1 MTYNSNF
8 SNVIDNSKTSN
19 ITDDSN
25 SSRYKH
31 LMFLKDLFDKLVLP
45 STGGVIL
52 WLVLIFFC
60 GLGDIVIFA
69 LQSKDPTQIKSIIG
83 AGFLVAGAFFISGIL
98 IGFIFGIPRV
108 MSHESLQSG
117 SSKVGGMSIKKGS
130 FNSGIYGENS
140 NLDQISDWLSK
151 ILVAIGLTQLTQIPQ
166 ALGNY
171 AEKVGPAFGGFPSS
185 YMFSIAILI
194 FFSLDGF
201 LIGYLWTRRSAAAE
215 FHKSFDE
222 LQDSV
227 AAQAGTDYTT

>member
-25 SSRYKH
+25 SPRYKH

-52 WLVLIFFC
+52 WLVIIFFC

-69 LQSKDPTQIKSIIG
+69 LQSDRDSQFRSIIG
-83 AGFLVAGAFFISGIL
+83 AGFLAAGAFFISGIL
-98 IGFIFGIPRV
+98 IGFIFGIPRI

-117 SSKVGGMSIKKGS
+117 SRKGS
-130 FNSGIYGENS
+130 LNSGIYGENS

-166 ALGNY
+166 ALGVY
-171 AEKVGPAFGGFPSS
+171 ANKVGPAFGDFPSS
-185 YMFSIAILI
+185 YMFSIATLI

-201 LIGYLWTRRSAAAE
+201 LIGYLWTRRSAAQE

-222 LQDSV
+222 LEDSV
-227 AAQAGTDYTT
+227 AAQKGTDCTA

>member
-1 MTYNSNF
+1 MTYNSNL
-8 SNVIDNSKTSN
+8 SNMIDNSKSSN
-19 ITDDSN
+19 TTDNSN

-31 LMFLKDLFDKLVLP
+31 LMFLKDLFDKLILP

-52 WLVLIFFC
+52 WLVIIFFC
-60 GLGDIVIFA
+60 GLGDIVLFA
-69 LQSKDPTQIKSIIG
+69 LQSNDHSQFRSIVG
-83 AGFLVAGAFFISGIL
+83 AGFLIAGAFFVSGIL

-108 MSHESLQSG
+108 MSQEQIRSE
-117 SSKVGGMSIKKGS
+117 SSKVGGTSTKKRAL
-130 FNSGIYGENS
+130 NSGIYGENS
-140 NLDQISDWLSK
+140 NLDQISDWLTK
-151 ILVAIGLTQLTQIPQ
+151 ILVAIGLTQLTQIPD
-166 ALGNY
+166 ALGRY
-171 AEKVGPAFGGFPSS
+171 AERVGPAFGGFQSS

-227 AAQAGTDYTT
+227 AAQAGTDCTA

>member
-60 GLGDIVIFA
+60 GMGDIVIFA
-69 LQSKDPTQIKSIIG
+69 LQSNDHSQFRSIIG

-130 FNSGIYGENS
+130 LNSGIYGENS

-151 ILVAIGLTQLTQIPQ
+151 ILVAIGLTQLTQIPG
-166 ALGNY
+166 ALGRY
-171 AEKVGPAFGGFPSS
+171 AERVGPAFGGFPSS
-185 YMFSIAILI
+185 NMFSIAILI

-201 LIGYLWTRRSAAAE
+201 LIGYLWTRRSAAQE

-222 LQDSV
+222 LEDSV
-227 AAQAGTDYTT
+227 AA